1 MLGIHPKNYQL
12 RLGLANI
19 LGTKSIYEE
28 AIDLYNQVLNLRSG
42 WVRPLECIAYIYEYK
57 RIEKP
62 KAIETA
68 NKILQL

>member
-28 AIDLYNQVLNLRSG
+28 AIDLYNQVLNLRPG